1 MDMVSENVPSVR
13 VDFDVAGVIAE
24 ASAYA
29 GAIVAGDLE
38 GAASYLTEGPKKRIS
53 LLLEALPHPITGA
66 EVVSLTV
73 PDSGRSTT
81 ITRYSGAGKPV
92 LLLAVWIETDQG
104 LMIRE
109 QRIAGV

>member
-1 MDMVSENVPSVR
+1 MAAESTQSVR
-13 VDFDVAGVIAE
+13 VEFDVAGVIAE

-38 GAASYLTEGPKKRIS
+38 RASGYLAESPRSSMEPVLK
-53 LLLEALPHPITGA
+53 ALPEPVLGA

-81 ITRYSGAGKPV
+81 ITRYSGENESV
-92 LLLAVWIETDQG
+92 LVLAVWVESETG
-104 LMIRE
+104 LVIRD